1 MLSPHPAQRTAIRH
15 PLPSSVPRAHG
26 VSEGAQRA
34 GSPKGKTCHKPAPRP
49 AWRELIC
56 TAPGKLA
63 QVLEGRS
70 RPSNLLKT
78 KDLRQ
83 QLRCVLHCQT
93 KHSIMGLEK
102 HWHFTV
108 PLWWLKKEGRI
119 HQWTDHGTETTTFWQ
134 WTDIA
139 VLASKSVFSDNGQYV
154 TSLNWKKNTQKSTKN
169 PKQQ

>member
-1 MLSPHPAQRTAIRH
+1 MPKYTGCCCSILKKISGKQRLLYSNKAVLSPHPAQRTAISH
-15 PLPSSVPRAHG
+15 PLPSSVPQAHG

-93 KHSIMGLEK
+93 FNHGARKTLAFYCTSLVVE
-102 HWHFTV
+102 
-108 PLWWLKKEGRI
+108 EGRTYPSMDRPWHWNNNI
-119 HQWTDHGTETTTFWQ
+119 LTMNRHC
-134 WTDIA
+134 
-139 VLASKSVFSDNGQYV
+139 SSCK
-154 TSLNWKKNTQKSTKN
+154 
-169 PKQQ
+169 